1 VSTALVGDA
10 LDGSAVFTDG
20 DWVESKDQDPNGDV
34 RLVQLADIGLGQFLD
49 KSSRYM
55 TSSKASVLRCTYLE
69 PGDLLVARMPDPIGR
84 ACIFPGDHKPCV
96 TVVDVCIIRPEAR
109 TVDSRW
115 LMHWFNSPAARGPI
129 DRSATGTTRKRISR
143 KNIEKLAID
152 LPPVEE
158 QRRIAAILD
167 AADALRA
174 KRRQAIAKLD
184 SLTQA
189 IFIDMFGDPLTNPK
203 GWAANHTLKDV
214 ADARSGIT
222 KGRKTG
228 DAQLTTVPY
237 LAVVNVQDGFIE
249 MEPLKSIDATDKELE
264 RYRLVHGDILLT
276 EGGDP
281 DKLGRGAVWTAP
293 VDPCIHQNHVFR
305 VRVTDEK
312 VTPEFLSRL
321 LGSTRGKRYFLRMA
335 KQTTGIASIN
345 MTQLRNFPILE
356 PPLSLQKEYL
366 SRTADVDQQR
376 ALVDRSATELDQ
388 LFASLQQRAFRG
400 EL

>member
-1 VSTALVGDA
+1 ML
-10 LDGSAVFTDG
+10 F
-20 DWVESKDQDPNGDV
+20 
-34 RLVQLADIGLGQFLD
+34 
-49 KSSRYM
+49 SS
-55 TSSKASVLRCTYLE
+55 
-69 PGDLLVARMPDPIGR
+69 
-84 ACIFPGDHKPCV
+84 
-96 TVVDVCIIRPEAR
+96 
-109 TVDSRW
+109 
-115 LMHWFNSPAARGPI
+115 
-129 DRSATGTTRKRISR
+129 
-143 KNIEKLAID
+143 
-152 LPPVEE
+152 
-158 QRRIAAILD
+158 
-167 AADALRA
+167 
-174 KRRQAIAKLD
+174 
-184 SLTQA
+184 
-189 IFIDMFGDPLTNPK
+189 
-203 GWAANHTLKDV
+203 
-214 ADARSGIT
+214 
-222 KGRKTG
+222 RKTG
-228 DAQLTTVPY
+228 DAQLTTGPY

-293 VDPCIHQNHVFR
+293 VDPCIHQKHVFR

>member
-1 VSTALVGDA
+1 MSTAGIGTVVESVGKWDPRKQATGDFTYIDLSAIDQQQKLISGPAIMPMSEAPSRARQLVATGDVLVSTVRPNLNAVA
-10 LDGSAVFTDG
+10 QVPPSLDGATASTGFCVLRPSEGQLDG
-20 DWVESKDQDPNGDV
+20 RYLFHWIQSGRFIDEMV
-34 RLVQLADIGLGQFLD
+34 RLATGASYPAVSD
-49 KSSRYM
+49 KIV
-55 TSSKASVLRCTYLE
+55 KASCL
-69 PGDLLVARMPDPIGR
+69 P
-84 ACIFPGDHKPCV
+84 
-96 TVVDVCIIRPEAR
+96 
-109 TVDSRW
+109 
-115 LMHWFNSPAARGPI
+115 
-129 DRSATGTTRKRISR
+129 
-143 KNIEKLAID
+143 
-152 LPPVEE
+152 LPPIEE